1 MKVTLKIKRFN
12 PEKDTEPYWGE
23 YQVEAEP
30 TDRLLDALNYVKWYL
45 DGTLTFR
52 RSCAHGICGSD
63 GIVKRRRHLDTLMVK
78 IRFERFKCRHLSAA
92 FEELVGHFHCRA
104 FTQIIHIRLKSQT

>member
-23 YQVEAEP
+23 YQIEAEP
-30 TDRLLDALNYVKWYL
+30 TDRLLDALNYVKWYH

-52 RSCAHGICGSD
+52 RS
-63 GIVKRRRHLDTLMVK
+63 
-78 IRFERFKCRHLSAA
+78 
-92 FEELVGHFHCRA
+92 
-104 FTQIIHIRLKSQT
+104 